1 MEEEGKGGYEMCGK
15 EGHGIFFSSSSFL
28 VLVKA

>member
-15 EGHGIFFSSSSFL
+15 EGHGIFFFFFSFFSFG
-28 VLVKA
+28 